1 MVPFEATEL
10 RFPGFLGRRSLRRR
24 ATAKALS
31 TYLMVFQLVLSA
43 LSALSYNAVKK
54 NGLLS
59 WLVVLVPSVL
69 GCCIGVQLLSTRRSA
84 VLGGF
89 SDAAPRAD
97 SRAPR
102 RLAADAADAA
112 LRSSGDTRSE
122 IGISSESSSEIGG
135 AVEPS
140 EIGISAEP
148 GAAGGE
154 GGKAADGGDVA
165 MKADDSTG
173 AAGVSAA
180 TPAAEATKE
189 VVVATVEAPLLR
201 LWQLR
206 RDERGMVGQHG
217 QSPPPPPPVVG
228 QRPSLAP
235 APLQRAPGGSG
246 WLSTP
251 RREAAPLGSV
261 QPLPRVLARRRQ
273 SRRFHHPCP

>member
-54 NGLLS
+54 NALLS
-59 WLVVLVPSVL
+59 WLVVLVPSTL
-69 GCCIGVQLLSTRRSA
+69 GCCIGVHLLTTRRS
-84 VLGGF
+84 VLLGGF

-112 LRSSGDTRSE
+112 DAKPALRSSDEIGSE
-122 IGISSESSSEIGG
+122 I
-135 AVEPS
+135 
-140 EIGISAEP
+140 

-154 GGKAADGGDVA
+154 GSKAADASHIA
-165 MKADDSTG
+165 MKVGDSTG
-173 AAGVSAA
+173 AASVSAA
-180 TPAAEATKE
+180 TPVAEATE
-189 VVVATVEAPLLR
+189 GAVVATVEAPLLR

-217 QSPPPPPPVVG
+217 QRILSPPPSSPVG
-228 QRPSLAP
+228 WQRPSLAP

-246 WLSTP
+246 WLSP
-251 RREAAPLGSV
+251 RRGEAAPLGRA
-261 QPLPRVLARRRQ
+261 QPLPRVLARRLQ
-273 SRRFHHPCP
+273 SRRFHRLCL